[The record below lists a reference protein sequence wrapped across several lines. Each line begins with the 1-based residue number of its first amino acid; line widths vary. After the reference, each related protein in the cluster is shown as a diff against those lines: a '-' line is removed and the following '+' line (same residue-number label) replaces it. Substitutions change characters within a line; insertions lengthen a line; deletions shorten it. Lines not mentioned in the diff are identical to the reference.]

1 MIMPK
6 PTGRR
11 PFGTPQGDP
20 RVVGVCGDAE
30 DPDPAGGVLDQS
42 EDIGAG
48 AIEEVDGE
56 EVRRH
61 DCLGLTVP
69 ELRAHVGPSHRGG
82 GGIPAV
88 IRISHTVDGATRM
101 PRPASSPW
109 IRR

>member
-1 MIMPK
+1 MISRLF
-6 PTGRR
+6 GWLRLARR
-11 PFGTPQGDP
+11 EESWRSAQILVLRHQL
-20 RVVGVCGDAE
+20 RVLQRQID
-30 DPDPAGGVLDQS
+30 
-42 EDIGAG
+42 
-48 AIEEVDGE
+48 IEEVDGE

-69 ELRAHVGPSHRGG
+69 ELRAHVGPSHRCG